1 MAVVNLCSRMGLRG
15 MAIPIRVCAVAG
27 RGGQY
32 STSQSI
38 PALSRSS
45 QRMGVLVLR
54 QCQYSQLAKS
64 APIPC
69 ASFPNFTLFV
79 RTLVRCSKKGKMKTV
94 KAVAKRFKITA
105 TGKVKHWRSGRNHK
119 HLNKSKRARRLKRKA
134 VYCNKTQAK
143 MIKKML
149 NR

>member
-1 MAVVNLCSRMGLRG
+1 MAVVNLCSKMGIRG
-15 MAIPIRVCAVAG
+15 MARPVRVCAVAG
-27 RGGQY
+27 RGGQC
-32 STSQSI
+32 STLQNI
-38 PALSRSS
+38 PTSSRLS
-45 QRMGVLVLR
+45 QRIGLQVLR
-54 QCQYSQLAKS
+54 QYSQLAKS
-64 APIPC
+64 ALVPC
-69 ASFPNFTLFV
+69 ASFPNSILFV

-119 HLNKSKRARRLKRKA
+119 HLNKSRRARRLKRKA

>member
-1 MAVVNLCSRMGLRG
+1 
-15 MAIPIRVCAVAG
+15 
-27 RGGQY
+27 
-32 STSQSI
+32 
-38 PALSRSS
+38 
-45 QRMGVLVLR
+45 MGVLT
-54 QCQYSQLAKS
+54 QHSQSVKQAVCML
-64 APIPC
+64 
-69 ASFPNFTLFV
+69 FPNSTLFV

-94 KAVAKRFKITA
+94 KAVAKRFKITGS
-105 TGKVKHWRSGRNHK
+105 GKVKHWRSGGNHN